1 MMENIQELE
10 VQILEI
16 VKKKHDETGGNNGN
30 GFADFDHILN
40 MSLEDRNA
48 FLKRMAD
55 ENKIAIRIGPNARMI
70 MLPK

>member
-1 MMENIQELE
+1 MENIQELE
-10 VQILEI
+10 AQILEI
-16 VKKKHDETGGNNGN
+16 VKNKHDETGGNNGN

>member
-1 MMENIQELE
+1 MENEELE
-10 VQILEI
+10 RQILEI
-16 VKKKHDETGGNNGN
+16 VQKKHNETGGNNGN

-40 MSLEDRNA
+40 MSLEVRNA

-55 ENKIAIRIGPNARMI
+55 EKKIAIRIGPNARMI

>member
-1 MMENIQELE
+1 MENIQELE
-10 VQILEI
+10 AQILEI

-40 MSLEDRNA
+40 ISLDDRNA

>member
-1 MMENIQELE
+1 MENIKELE
-10 VQILEI
+10 AQILEI
-16 VKKKHDETGGNNGN
+16 VKKKDDETGGNNGN

>member
-1 MMENIQELE
+1 MENIKELE
-10 VQILEI
+10 AQILEI

-48 FLKRMAD
+48 FLKRIAD

>member
-1 MMENIQELE
+1 MENIQELE
-10 VQILEI
+10 AQILEI

>member
-1 MMENIQELE
+1 MENIKELE
-10 VQILEI
+10 AQILEI

>member
-1 MMENIQELE
+1 MENIQELE
-10 VQILEI
+10 AQILEI

-55 ENKIAIRIGPNARMI
+55 KNKIAIRIGPNARMI

>member
-1 MMENIQELE
+1 MEIEELE
-10 VQILEI
+10 KQILDI
-16 VKKKHDETGGNNGN
+16 VKKKNDKTGGNNGN

-48 FLKRMAD
+48 FIQRMA
-55 ENKIAIRIGPNARMI
+55 EEKKIAIRIGPNARMI